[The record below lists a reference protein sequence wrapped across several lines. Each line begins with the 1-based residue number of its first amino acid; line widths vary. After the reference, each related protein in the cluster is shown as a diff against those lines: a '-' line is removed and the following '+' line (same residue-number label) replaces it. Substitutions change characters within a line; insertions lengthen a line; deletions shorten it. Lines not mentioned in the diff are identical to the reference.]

1 MCKVVSVVFDNH
13 SKSYDYNVDFEAC
26 VGDYVVVD
34 SPMNGYVVV
43 EVKSVKSISAAA
55 ATKWVVCKVDDS
67 EYKAR
72 ISKAKRAVEIK
83 ALLDKKL
90 KEMEDVLKYE
100 MLAKD
105 DFAASLIKEL
115 KTL

>member
-1 MCKVVSVVFDNH
+1 MSKVVSVVFDNY

-43 EVKSVKSISAAA
+43 EVKSVKAISAAA
-55 ATKWVVCKVDDS
+55 TEWVVCKVDDS

-72 ISKAKRAVEIK
+72 IAKAKRAVEIK